1 MRTGERPGEVFDA
14 LVDRG
19 QIVVH
24 ATEVERIAALTT
36 ADGLVVADTREQ
48 VAALN
53 AAIRDH
59 RHTTGQI
66 AADRSLTTAAGERHR
81 GR

>member
-1 MRTGERPGEVFDA
+1 MRSGEVFDA

-24 ATEVERIAALTT
+24 STDVERLARPHHLSLQRT
-36 ADGLVVADTREQ
+36 GLIVADTREQ

-59 RHTTGQI
+59 R
-66 AADRSLTTAAGERHR
+66 LTIT
-81 GR
+81 